1 MFFYLSFRF
10 IIRVNLTM
18 SLVPPNANFA
28 VKILLLLK
36 YIVKIPVIN
45 VLKAVR
51 PKKVAPN
58 ALIALPVNLKT

>member
-1 MFFYLSFRF
+1 
-10 IIRVNLTM
+10 M
-18 SLVPPNANFA
+18 SLVPPNANCA

>member
-1 MFFYLSFRF
+1 
-10 IIRVNLTM
+10 M
-18 SLVPPNANFA
+18 SLVPPNANCA

-51 PKKVAPN
+51 PKKAAPN
-58 ALIALPVNLKT
+58 VLIVHLVNLKKFDVKQKK